1 MPCWRS
7 RAAFRSVSHLT
18 AGGDHA
24 GPPLEA
30 PDSCAR
36 EREWTRWTHRG
47 GGKARSTACLPFTLV
62 PNGWVSQTM
71 MTALWKPREDGR
83 RVRNPTLVLNLQ
95 FNGTSDDAA
104 LAISQAATL
113 NPTLQV
119 PTRIRCPRDV
129 RAVVIGLCRAHGMSP
144 ARSPSAELGHTVG
157 LQHARTVW
165 LVIPSVHIV
174 ASKPYHTFDPNANP
188 RLTHRCLRTCRW
200 SITMRTAVVAIWTA
214 DEVLGPIDVR
224 IHSRA
229 CSARLA
235 DAPQTRPR
243 RARRRRFLTGVTV
256 I

>member
-1 MPCWRS
+1 MHRCGCRRRTGATTTVWWLSTSPPTHSTTVCTCMRTARMPCWRS

-129 RAVVIGLCRAHGMSP
+129 WGCRDWPLPSSRHVACKEPKCRARAHC
-144 ARSPSAELGHTVG
+144 RSAACEDSVAGYPVG
-157 LQHARTVW
+157 PYSCEQT
-165 LVIPSVHIV
+165 IPYI
-174 ASKPYHTFDPNANP
+174 
-188 RLTHRCLRTCRW
+188 
-200 SITMRTAVVAIWTA
+200 
-214 DEVLGPIDVR
+214 
-224 IHSRA
+224 
-229 CSARLA
+229 
-235 DAPQTRPR
+235 RP
-243 RARRRRFLTGVTV
+243 
-256 I
+256 